1 MPDGRLKIVR
11 NAPEAT
17 MHSKSVLSASF
28 MFGASSADE
37 LADDLADDHRHLP
50 ACPARW
56 WRVRRSR

>member
-37 LADDLADDHRHLP
+37 LADDHRHLP
-50 ACPARW
+50 AFPARW